1 MRYTIIN
8 IISAIYFVAKV
19 SSMAPLSTSS
29 TSSMDLYETENYRK
43 NGWMR
48 HKSTFAGFDET
59 FKLSDFVEFN
69 EQDHYATRTFDAFF
83 HRSLSDHYYSEF
95 DDEYYSISDA
105 EVIIHPEG
113 SREHT
118 GQIGRIFTDA
128 DTVSVSF
135 ISVLLSVGGLHGRI
149 CSDIRT
155 IADEIADDTMFSADY
170 IYRILTRDGTHGW
183 NPVLSCR
190 AVIDAI
196 GSSDLE
202 TMSSFRVMT
211 IPVCLV
217 PYYKSGSESI
227 GVDPPTIELIYDRAW
242 TDMTIETG
250 PVTGLTVDDEN
261 SIERD
266 EDDIKYMMQM
276 IMRRYN

>member
-1 MRYTIIN
+1 
-8 IISAIYFVAKV
+8 
-19 SSMAPLSTSS
+19 
-29 TSSMDLYETENYRK
+29 
-43 NGWMR
+43 
-48 HKSTFAGFDET
+48 
-59 FKLSDFVEFN
+59 
-69 EQDHYATRTFDAFF
+69 
-83 HRSLSDHYYSEF
+83 
-95 DDEYYSISDA
+95 
-105 EVIIHPEG
+105 
-113 SREHT
+113 
-118 GQIGRIFTDA
+118 
-128 DTVSVSF
+128 
-135 ISVLLSVGGLHGRI
+135 
-149 CSDIRT
+149 
-155 IADEIADDTMFSADY
+155 
-170 IYRILTRDGTHGW
+170 
-183 NPVLSCR
+183 
-190 AVIDAI
+190 VIDAI